1 MRNFNARRLLFDT
14 NVLLDAL
21 IEGRPESAEAWEV
34 LKRCNGGG
42 DMGLVTSGSL
52 KDAYYVLGHGGREAA
67 AREAVGLLM
76 GLLVI
81 APIGAE
87 ECELSM
93 RSGEPDFED
102 GLVRACAELN
112 DVDFILTRD
121 ERAFR
126 TSRVRALTCREYLE
140 LFGVGHSD

>member
-1 MRNFNARRLLFDT
+1 MFC
-14 NVLLDAL
+14 
-21 IEGRPESAEAWEV
+21 G
-34 LKRCNGGG
+34 
-42 DMGLVTSGSL
+42 
-52 KDAYYVLGHGGREAA
+52 
-67 AREAVGLLM
+67 
-76 GLLVI
+76 VI
-81 APIGAE
+81 ARARLISGLAHFQCGLPRM

-112 DVDFILTRD
+112 EVDFIPTRD

-140 LFGVGHSD
+140 LFPQ